1 MTVYLLWSTLHRFG
15 EREILHGIY
24 ADEKNAKDD
33 LKAYQAD
40 VSVDREEY
48 HIQPY
53 HVTAKNK

>member
-1 MTVYLLWSTLHRFG
+1 MTVYLLWSTLHCFG

-24 ADEKNAKDD
+24 ANENVAREDARAK
-33 LKAYQAD
+33 QEN